1 MFELLTMFLTAGG
14 SAALGSV
21 LKGVFGAITDS
32 RQQKFELELAREA
45 RGNEFALKFQEQLNN
60 GEGGM
65 FTRVTRRLL
74 ALILCSTLAAVVIL
88 CTLFPSAEIITL
100 TNADGEGVN
109 EFFFGLISFQ
119 ANQEPISISSG
130 HISLMGCTVIL
141 PCILGFYFGPSGR
154 RG

>member
-1 MFELLTMFLTAGG
+1 MFELVTMFFTAGG

-21 LKGVFGAITDS
+21 LKGVFGAISDS

-45 RGNEFALKFQEQLNN
+45 RGNEFALKFQEQLNS

-74 ALILCSTLAAVVIL
+74 SLILCGTLSAVVIL

-100 TNADGEGVN
+100 TNPTGEGAT
-109 EFFFGLISFQ
+109 EILFGLITFPTKQS
-119 ANQEPISISSG
+119 PIMVTTG
-130 HISLMGCTVIL
+130 SLASYFVIVL
-141 PCILGFYFGPSGR
+141 APMVLGFYFTPGGR
-154 RG
+154 R

>member
-32 RQQKFELELAREA
+32 RQQKFELELAREV

-100 TNADGEGVN
+100 TNPGGDQSTD
-109 EFFFGLISFQ
+109 FLFGLITLPAKQS
-119 ANQEPISISSG
+119 PIMVTTG
-130 HISLMGCTVIL
+130 HLSAYFVIVL
-141 PCILGFYFGPSGR
+141 APMVLGFYFTPGGR
-154 RG
+154 R

>member
-100 TNADGEGVN
+100 TNPGGDQAT
-109 EFFFGLISFQ
+109 EFLFGLLTLPAKQS
-119 ANQEPISISSG
+119 PIMVTTG
-130 HISLMGCTVIL
+130 HLSAYFVIVL
-141 PCILGFYFGPSGR
+141 APMVLGFYFTPGGR
-154 RG
+154 R

>member
-88 CTLFPSAEIITL
+88 CTLFPTAEIVTI
-100 TNADGEGVN
+100 TNADGEGIN
-109 EFFFGLISFQ
+109 EVFFGLISWQ
-119 ANQEPISISSG
+119 AAQEPLTISSG